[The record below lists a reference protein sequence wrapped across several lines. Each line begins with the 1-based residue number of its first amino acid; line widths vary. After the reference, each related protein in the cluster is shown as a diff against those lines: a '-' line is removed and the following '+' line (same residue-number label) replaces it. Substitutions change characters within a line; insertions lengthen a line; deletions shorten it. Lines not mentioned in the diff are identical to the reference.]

1 MQAQDVM
8 VSPVV
13 TIGERATVREVAKLL
28 LERHISGVP
37 VVDDAGKLVGMVT
50 EGDLMRRAEAGTE
63 RHRPWWLEA
72 LIGEST
78 MAADYVKS
86 HAAKVGDIMTRRV
99 IAATPDTPLYEIAA
113 ILEKHHIKRVP
124 IVSQGGDLVGIVSR
138 ANLLQAVAAAR
149 PALQIPLSDSDI
161 RKKIMDDL
169 RRQPWSHPHRLNIT
183 VTNGV
188 VDLWG
193 TVESEQERKAI
204 RTVAEAVPGAATVND
219 HLMNDRL
226 IGGY

>member
-8 VSPVV
+8 VTPVI
-13 TIGERATVREVAKLL
+13 TAGERATVREVAKLL

-37 VVDDAGKLVGMVT
+37 VVDDAGKLVGIVT
-50 EGDLMRRAEAGTE
+50 ESDLMHRAEARTE

-72 LIGEST
+72 LVGEST

-86 HAAKVGDIMTRRV
+86 HAGKVEDIMTRRV
-99 IAATPDTPLYEIAA
+99 IAATPETPLHEIAA

-124 IVSQGGDLVGIVSR
+124 IVSRGGDLVGIVSR

-149 PALQIPLSDSDI
+149 PALEIPLSDSDI
-161 RKKIMDDL
+161 RKKIVDDL

-183 VTNGV
+183 VTDGIV
-188 VDLWG
+188 ELWG
-193 TVESEQERKAI
+193 SVESEQERKAI
-204 RTVAEAVPGAATVND
+204 RVVAEAVAGPAKVND
-219 HLMNDRL
+219 HLMSDRL
-226 IGGY
+226 IGY

>member
-8 VSPVV
+8 VTPVITV
-13 TIGERATVREVAKLL
+13 RESATVREVAKLL

-37 VVDDAGKLVGMVT
+37 VVDDAGRLAGMVT
-50 EGDLMRRAEAGTE
+50 ESDLMHRAEARTE

-72 LIGEST
+72 LVGEST

-86 HAAKVGDIMTRRV
+86 HAGKVEDIMTRRV
-99 IAATPDTPLYEIAA
+99 IAATPETPLHEIAA

-124 IVSQGGDLVGIVSR
+124 IVSRGGDLVGIVSR

-149 PALQIPLSDSDI
+149 PALEIPLSDSDI

-183 VTNGV
+183 VTDGI

-193 TVESEQERKAI
+193 SVESEQERKAI
-204 RTVAEAVPGAATVND
+204 CVVAEAVAGPAKVND
-219 HLMNDRL
+219 HLMTDRL
-226 IGGY
+226 IGY